1 MGNPMEKHEEFLSE
15 SLRKIKRNIKGLKV
29 NFELGL

>member
-1 MGNPMEKHEEFLSE
+1 MDLIRVLADG
-15 SLRKIKRNIKGLKV
+15 KIKRNIKGLKI

>member
-15 SLRKIKRNIKGLKV
+15 SLKRLLQQSALMQID
-29 NFELGL
+29 